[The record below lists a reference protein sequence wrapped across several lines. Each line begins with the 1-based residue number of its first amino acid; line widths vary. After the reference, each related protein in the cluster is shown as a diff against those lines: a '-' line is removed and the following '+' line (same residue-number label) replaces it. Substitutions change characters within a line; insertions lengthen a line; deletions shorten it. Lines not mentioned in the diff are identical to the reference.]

1 MQLKQHLRALLEI
14 PEGPNCLDVIP
25 MHVEMVAK
33 SRKELLGENS
43 SLKQKMDELTTRFD
57 E

>member
-1 MQLKQHLRALLEI
+1 
-14 PEGPNCLDVIP
+14 